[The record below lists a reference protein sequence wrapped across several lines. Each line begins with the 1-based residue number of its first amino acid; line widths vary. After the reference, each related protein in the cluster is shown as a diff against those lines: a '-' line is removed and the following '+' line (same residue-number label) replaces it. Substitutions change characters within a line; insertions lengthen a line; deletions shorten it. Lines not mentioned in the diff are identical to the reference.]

1 MSDLTADG
9 LQGTEAGQSQ
19 DQGSS
24 GPAAQTAQYITQ
36 ETLDERLQKREQNI
50 SRLVQSQ
57 TDRTVGG
64 LKKSVEKKLKEF
76 EQIASEAGMPDNLIE
91 AEKARIWSEAIGEF
105 QDRGNP
111 APVAQQDE
119 IAQVNQWIYEIA
131 DQLGVAPL
139 YPKDPE
145 FAQVDYNDPNPA
157 NFKAQYESAIRAK
170 ATRRQGQAA
179 AAQPPAQPTNPTA
192 PGARAPTLTQGP
204 PSGNPT
210 LEQLTQRLRALQT
223 KAGSRTN
230 ADYAE
235 MKDLEAKIVAQLP
248 RR

>member
-1 MSDLTADG
+1 MPDDLQSNQAGQPGADG
-9 LQGTEAGQSQ
+9 SG
-19 DQGSS
+19 
-24 GPAAQTAQYITQ
+24 GPAEQAPQYVTQ
-36 ETLDERLQKREQNI
+36 ADLDATIKRIEESV

-64 LKKSVEKKLKEF
+64 LRKSVEKRLAEF
-76 EQIASEAGMPDNLIE
+76 AELATEAGMPQQLIE
-91 AEKARIWSEAIGEF
+91 AEQARIWSEAIDEY
-105 QDRGNP
+105 QTERKQKP
-111 APVAQQDE
+111 AAQQDDV
-119 IAQVNQWIYEIA
+119 AQVNQWILEIA
-131 DQLGVAPL
+131 DELNVAPV

-145 FAQVDYNDPNPA
+145 FSQINWQADPA
-157 NFKAQYESAIRAK
+157 TFRQQYDSAIRAK
-170 ATRRQGQAA
+170 AARRQGQAA

-192 PGARAPTLTQGP
+192 PGARAPMMTQGP